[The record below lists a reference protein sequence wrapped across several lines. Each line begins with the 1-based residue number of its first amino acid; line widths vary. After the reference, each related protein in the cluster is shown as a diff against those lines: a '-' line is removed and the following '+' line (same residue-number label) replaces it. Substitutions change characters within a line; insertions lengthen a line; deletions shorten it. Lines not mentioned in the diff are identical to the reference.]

1 MAFYDL
7 HPKYSGMV
15 NQVISDDIPTIVR
28 AANKVYLIIKNV
40 SSSTNHLKT
49 TWVRHYVISG
59 I

>member
-28 AANKVYLIIKNV
+28 AANKVYFIIKSV
-40 SSSTNHLKT
+40 RSSINHD
-49 TWVRHYVISG
+49 VISG